1 MEIQELHL
9 KHFGKFEDRHFY
21 LNDGI
26 QIFYGENEFGK
37 TTIYQFIK
45 AMLFGL
51 EPGRGRG
58 VKTSEYKRYEP
69 WENPN
74 YYAGAM
80 RFTCGGRHFY
90 LERNFDTYQKNA
102 KLICEDDGEELSVED
117 GDLEVL
123 LDDVSKA
130 AFENTAAIGQ
140 MKVEPGKT
148 LAESLEDY
156 AANYS
161 AVQAENLRVNEALGR
176 LKEEKKKAGKE
187 LEKEESARREKRRQ
201 IRMQQEYL
209 ERQKHS
215 KQERFQEVSVRLKE
229 LERDQKAREERKQRE
244 QEECNRQIREELY
257 QKNQEESQ
265 RTSRLDAEKNQNK
278 NQNQS
283 QNRKED
289 HETIRNWNRAG
300 GLGVII
306 VFLCLCLVG
315 MILAVTD
322 LFALRIPGMIL
333 SVAAGVG
340 CLILW
345 LHKKKEEQERNLRF
359 RREKGEVEIRW
370 QDREKAAVTEE
381 QRKRLHWKSEELTQ
395 EIRELSR
402 ELENLRE
409 EEEELLD
416 RTEREKNQMQRI
428 RALDLAA
435 ERMMEIAR
443 ETARDFRTEFQQS
456 ASEILCEITNGAYP
470 TLRLEEN
477 GELRLYDEHRILR
490 LYQVS
495 EGTAQQAY
503 FAFRMAA
510 AKVLLP
516 ADFPL
521 ILDETFACYDDNR
534 LKSALKW
541 LRKQERQVIIF
552 SCQKREREVLD
563 TL

>member
-90 LERNFDTYQKNA
+90 LERNFDAYQKNA

-229 LERDQKAREERKQRE
+229 LERNQKARKERKQRE

-265 RTSRLDAEKNQNK
+265 
-278 NQNQS
+278 S

-289 HETIRNWNRAG
+289 HETIRNRNRAG

-315 MILAVTD
+315 IILSVTD

-345 LHKKKEEQERNLRF
+345 LYKKKEEQERNLRF

-395 EIRELSR
+395 EILELSR

-409 EEEELLD
+409 EEEELLE
-416 RTEREKNQMQRI
+416 RTECEKNQMQRI

>member
-1 MEIQELHL
+1 MEIRELHL

-117 GDLEVL
+117 GDLEAL

-229 LERDQKAREERKQRE
+229 LERDQKAREERKQGE
-244 QEECNRQIREELY
+244 Q
-257 QKNQEESQ
+257 
-265 RTSRLDAEKNQNK
+265 
-278 NQNQS
+278 
-283 QNRKED
+283 D
-289 HETIRNWNRAG
+289 HETIRNRNRAG

-315 MILAVTD
+315 IILSVID
-322 LFALRIPGMIL
+322 LFALRIPGIVL
-333 SVAAGVG
+333 SVMTGIG

-345 LHKKKEEQERNLRF
+345 LRRKKTKRKKNPEF
-359 RREKGEVEIRW
+359 RGKADETGESEKHW
-370 QDREKAAVTEE
+370 QDQATGYEE
-381 QRKRLHWKSEELTQ
+381 QRKHLRWKTEEYRQ
-395 EIRELSR
+395 EYLELSR

>member
-117 GDLEVL
+117 GDLEAL

-187 LEKEESARREKRRQ
+187 LEKEESARREKRWQ

-265 RTSRLDAEKNQNK
+265 
-278 NQNQS
+278 S

-289 HETIRNWNRAG
+289 HETIRNRNRAG
-300 GLGVII
+300 GLGVIF

-315 MILAVTD
+315 IILSVTD
-322 LFALRIPGMIL
+322 LFALRIPGIVL
-333 SVAAGVG
+333 SVMTGIG

-345 LHKKKEEQERNLRF
+345 LRRKKTKRKKNPEF
-359 RREKGEVEIRW
+359 RGKADETGESEKHW
-370 QDREKAAVTEE
+370 QDQATGYEE
-381 QRKRLHWKSEELTQ
+381 QRKHLRWKTEEYRQ
-395 EIRELSR
+395 EYLELSR

-552 SCQKREREVLD
+552 SCQEREREVLD

>member
-1 MEIQELHL
+1 MEIQEVHL

-26 QIFYGENEFGK
+26 QILYGENEFGK

-265 RTSRLDAEKNQNK
+265 
-278 NQNQS
+278 S

-289 HETIRNWNRAG
+289 HETIRNRNRAG

-315 MILAVTD
+315 IILAVTD

-470 TLRLEEN
+470 TL
-477 GELRLYDEHRILR
+477 
-490 LYQVS
+490 
-495 EGTAQQAY
+495 
-503 FAFRMAA
+503 
-510 AKVLLP
+510 P

>member
-1 MEIQELHL
+1 M
-9 KHFGKFEDRHFY
+9 
-21 LNDGI
+21 
-26 QIFYGENEFGK
+26 
-37 TTIYQFIK
+37 
-45 AMLFGL
+45 
-51 EPGRGRG
+51 
-58 VKTSEYKRYEP
+58 
-69 WENPN
+69 
-74 YYAGAM
+74 
-80 RFTCGGRHFY
+80 
-90 LERNFDTYQKNA
+90 
-102 KLICEDDGEELSVED
+102 
-117 GDLEVL
+117 
-123 LDDVSKA
+123 
-130 AFENTAAIGQ
+130 
-140 MKVEPGKT
+140 
-148 LAESLEDY
+148 
-156 AANYS
+156 
-161 AVQAENLRVNEALGR
+161 
-176 LKEEKKKAGKE
+176 
-187 LEKEESARREKRRQ
+187 
-201 IRMQQEYL
+201 
-209 ERQKHS
+209 
-215 KQERFQEVSVRLKE
+215 
-229 LERDQKAREERKQRE
+229 
-244 QEECNRQIREELY
+244 
-257 QKNQEESQ
+257 
-265 RTSRLDAEKNQNK
+265 
-278 NQNQS
+278 
-283 QNRKED
+283 
-289 HETIRNWNRAG
+289 
-300 GLGVII
+300 
-306 VFLCLCLVG
+306 
-315 MILAVTD
+315 TD

-370 QDREKAAVTEE
+370 QDREKAAMTEE